1 MRESVEKVNYDAI
14 TSMKFSLWRGSVQTE
29 CLTQEPITMNVAM
42 ALIILS
48 RKKKKNQNLLYLI
61 TDACSSCR
69 FRRMI

>member
-1 MRESVEKVNYDAI
+1 MREIVEKVNYDAI
-14 TSMKFSLWRGSVQTE
+14 THEILIVWRGSVQTE

-42 ALIILS
+42 ALTILP
-48 RKKKKNQNLLYLI
+48 RKKNQNLLYLI

>member
-48 RKKKKNQNLLYLI
+48 RKKKNQNLLYLI

-69 FRRMI
+69 FGRMI

>member
-14 TSMKFSLWRGSVQTE
+14 TSMKFSLWRGSVQRE

-48 RKKKKNQNLLYLI
+48 RKKKSKLI
-61 TDACSSCR
+61 VPNH
-69 FRRMI
+69 

>member
-48 RKKKKNQNLLYLI
+48 RKKKNQNLLYLI

>member
-14 TSMKFSLWRGSVQTE
+14 THE
-29 CLTQEPITMNVAM
+29 I
-42 ALIILS
+42 LIMERLCANRMSYS
-48 RKKKKNQNLLYLI
+48 RAHHYERSNGFDHSPKKTKNQNLLYLI